1 MSANIFLKDLNLTTY
16 EVELLEKYKSLVLT
30 ENKKYNL
37 TAITD
42 DKEFYIK
49 HFYDSLVL
57 NKFIK

>member
-1 MSANIFLKDLNLTTY
+1 MSTNIFLKDLNLTTY
-16 EVELLEKYKSLVLT
+16 EEELLEKYKSLVLT

-49 HFYDSLVL
+49 HFYD
-57 NKFIK
+57 